1 MGEVRFGRGPRWI
14 SGQPR
19 RQGTDLR
26 AGSLF
31 RAVLNMRIPV
41 PMSTPAAK
49 QRVREYVFPRVARIW
64 RYSTMAAMAILCHR
78 PYQRPAHPLHCGSP
92 IQAES
97 TGWVQGRDDR
107 GQVAEYLTVFVVN
120 LEIGSGW
127 RLWLSEDI
135 CFANSRRY
143 VRTGLFAG
151 RVTVGGGVMRSP
163 GLMAAL
169 GRVICSVPRGST

>member
-1 MGEVRFGRGPRWI
+1 MGEVRFGRGPRLDK
-14 SGQPR
+14 R
-19 RQGTDLR
+19 
-26 AGSLF
+26 
-31 RAVLNMRIPV
+31 
-41 PMSTPAAK
+41 PAQAS
-49 QRVREYVFPRVARIW
+49 RYRPSSRVAVQSGFEDANSFTNVDISSKAAGERICL
-64 RYSTMAAMAILCHR
+64 SKSSENLALFNNGDNGHSVPTTVPAS
-78 PYQRPAHPLHCGSP
+78 AHPLHCGSP

-151 RVTVGGGVMRSP
+151 RVTVAGGVMRSP